1 MSTSVILYVQLLY
14 NIFNCVST
22 NYTNLY
28 EKRVNFY
35 IIHNILIVAY
45 NEETPTIT
53 GVYSQKGE
61 TTMAQYPDNGSAPSP
76 LPFRSHTAHLLATAL
91 PFLQPEYRHPVELIT
106 KFLEFSETIKLYQE
120 FHTKNGNPFSGLFQE
135 LSHQGKE
142 GGLFG
147 LINTFIMDLEG
158 LLQCLTQ
165 VCTGDER
172 EIINMFLNIIRAK
185 NFYETYGDL
194 LHMGSLFSDG
204 TPDFSTLF
212 PSDTPTE
219 PESASPQ
226 TSAPEASSSGVP
238 FSGDLSSM
246 LNSEQQE
253 TLNLLKNLFSN
264 D

>member
-1 MSTSVILYVQLLY
+1 
-14 NIFNCVST
+14 
-22 NYTNLY
+22 
-28 EKRVNFY
+28 
-35 IIHNILIVAY
+35 
-45 NEETPTIT
+45 
-53 GVYSQKGE
+53 
-61 TTMAQYPDNGSAPSP
+61 MAQHPDSGSGSTQ
-76 LPFRSHTAHLLATAL
+76 LPFRSHTALLLATAL
-91 PFLQPEYRHPVELIT
+91 PFLQPAYRHPVELIT

-147 LINTFIMDLEG
+147 LINTFIADIEG
-158 LLQCLTQ
+158 LLCNLSQ

-194 LHMGSLFSDG
+194 LNIGSLFGDG
-204 TPDFSTLF
+204 APDFSSF
-212 PSDTPTE
+212 FS
-219 PESASPQ
+219 SG
-226 TSAPEASSSGVP
+226 TSAETDNTPPPQATQATKKEPSSSGFP